1 MCLLLRSILQRSTNI
16 RDFKIV
22 KYFLNLLN
30 KREDKKR
37 SKYYQH
43 CIAWKNNKGYQ
54 THRLDYD
61 LDEDSLV
68 FDAGGYEGQWTSD
81 IFSKYC
87 CKIFVFDPVKQ
98 FANNIQK
105 RFSKNKKIVVYNF
118 GLSNKT
124 YKTKISVDKDS
135 SSLYKNG
142 NKLENV
148 DFVRLVD
155 FIKERNINRIDL
167 LKLNIEGAE
176 FDLLEDLINSGDIK
190 KIRNI
195 QVSFHEIVP
204 NAGIRMKKIQS
215 ELKKT
220 HFLTYQYLFVFEN
233 WQIRE

>member
-1 MCLLLRSILQRSTNI
+1 VYFIERYLQRITNI

-30 KREDKKR
+30 KIEDKKR

-54 THRLDYD
+54 KFRLDYD
-61 LDEDSLV
+61 LNEDSLV
-68 FDAGGYEGQWTSD
+68 FDAGGYEGQWASD
-81 IFSKYC
+81 IFSKYR
-87 CKIFVFDPVKQ
+87 CKIFIFEPVKQ
-98 FANNIQK
+98 FANNIQN
-105 RFSKNKKIVVYNF
+105 RFSKNKKIIVFNF

-124 YKTKISVDKDS
+124 YKTKLSVDKDS
-135 SSLYKNG
+135 SSLYINR

-148 DFVRLVD
+148 NFVRLVD
-155 FIKERNINRIDL
+155 FINEKNTNRIDL

-204 NAGIRMKKIQS
+204 NAEIRMKNIQS

>member
-1 MCLLLRSILQRSTNI
+1 MCLLLRSNLQRIPNI
-16 RDFKIV
+16 RDFIIV

-30 KREDKKR
+30 KLEDKKKG
-37 SKYYQH
+37 KYYQH
-43 CIAWKNNKGYQ
+43 CISWKNNKGYQ
-54 THRLDYD
+54 KHRLDYD
-61 LDEDSLV
+61 LDEDSIV
-68 FDAGGYEGQWTSD
+68 FDVGGYEGQWTSD
-81 IFSKYC
+81 IFSKFC
-87 CKIFVFDPVKQ
+87 CKILIFDPVKQ
-98 FANNIQK
+98 FADNIQK
-105 RFSKNKKIVVYNF
+105 RFSKNKKISVFNF

-135 SSLYKNG
+135 SSLYKNS
-142 NKLENV
+142 NNLEQV
-148 DFVRLVD
+148 EFVRLVD
-155 FIKERNINRIDL
+155 FINERNINRIDL

-195 QVSFHEIVP
+195 QVSFHEFVP

>member
-1 MCLLLRSILQRSTNI
+1 MRSKLQRITNI

-22 KYFLNLLN
+22 KYFLNLLS
-30 KREDKKR
+30 KIEDKKR
-37 SKYYQH
+37 SKFYQH
-43 CIAWKNNKGYQ
+43 CISWKNNKGDQ
-54 THRLDYD
+54 TYRLDYD

-87 CKIFVFDPVKQ
+87 CKIFVFEPVKE
-98 FANNIQK
+98 FADIIKK
-105 RFSKNKKIVVYNF
+105 RFSKNKKIIVFNF

-135 SSLYKNG
+135 SSLYINR

-155 FIKERNINRIDL
+155 FIKERNTDRIDL

-176 FDLLEDLINSGDIK
+176 YDLLEDLINSGDIK

-195 QVSFHEIVP
+195 QVSFHEFVP
-204 NAGIRMKKIQS
+204 NAGIRMKNIQS

>member
-1 MCLLLRSILQRSTNI
+1 MRSILPRIPNI

-30 KREDKKR
+30 KIEEKKK

-43 CIAWKNNKGYQ
+43 CIAWKNNKGDQKY
-54 THRLDYD
+54 RLDYD

-68 FDAGGYEGQWTSD
+68 FDAGGYEGQWASD

-87 CKIFVFDPVKQ
+87 CKIFVFEPVKQ
-98 FANNIQK
+98 FANNIQN
-105 RFSKNKKIVVYNF
+105 RFSKNKKIIVFNF

-135 SSLYKNG
+135 SSLYNNG

-155 FIKERNINRIDL
+155 FIKEKNANRIDL

-204 NAGIRMKKIQS
+204 NAEIRMEKIQS

>member
-1 MCLLLRSILQRSTNI
+1 MRRILQRIPNI

-30 KREDKKR
+30 IIEDSKK

-43 CIAWKNNKGYQ
+43 CIAWKNDKGYQ
-54 THRLDYD
+54 TYRLDYD
-61 LDEDSLV
+61 LDENSLV
-68 FDAGGYEGQWTSD
+68 FDVGGYEGQWTSD

-87 CKIFVFDPVKQ
+87 CNIFIFDPVKE
-98 FANNIQK
+98 FANNIQN
-105 RFSKNKKIVVYNF
+105 RFSKNKKIIVFNF
-118 GLSNKT
+118 GLSNKS
-124 YKTKISVDKDS
+124 YRTKISVDKDS
-135 SSLYKNG
+135 SSLYINR

-155 FIKERNINRIDL
+155 FIKERNTSRIDL

-176 FDLLEDLINSGDIK
+176 FDLLEDLINSGEIK

-204 NAGIRMKKIQS
+204 NAEIRMKKIQS

>member
-1 MCLLLRSILQRSTNI
+1 MRRILQRIPNI

-30 KREDKKR
+30 IIEDSKK

-43 CIAWKNNKGYQ
+43 CIAWKNDKGYQ
-54 THRLDYD
+54 TYRLDYD
-61 LDEDSLV
+61 LDENSLV
-68 FDAGGYEGQWTSD
+68 FDVGGYEGQWTSD

-87 CKIFVFDPVKQ
+87 CNIFIFDPVKE
-98 FANNIQK
+98 FVNNIQN
-105 RFSKNKKIVVYNF
+105 RFSKNKKIIVFNF
-118 GLSNKT
+118 GLSNKS
-124 YKTKISVDKDS
+124 YRTKISVDKDS
-135 SSLYKNG
+135 SSLYINR

-155 FIKERNINRIDL
+155 FIKERNTSRIDL

-176 FDLLEDLINSGDIK
+176 FDLLEDLINSGEIK

-204 NAGIRMKKIQS
+204 NAEIRMKKIQS

>member
-1 MCLLLRSILQRSTNI
+1 MCLLLRNISNRITTI

-22 KYFLNLLN
+22 RYFLNLLN
-30 KREDKKR
+30 KIEDKKR

-54 THRLDYD
+54 RYRLDYD

-98 FANNIQK
+98 FADNIQK
-105 RFSKNKKIVVYNF
+105 RFSKNKKIIVFNF

-155 FIKERNINRIDL
+155 FIKD
-167 LKLNIEGAE
+167 
-176 FDLLEDLINSGDIK
+176 
-190 KIRNI
+190 
-195 QVSFHEIVP
+195 
-204 NAGIRMKKIQS
+204 
-215 ELKKT
+215 
-220 HFLTYQYLFVFEN
+220 
-233 WQIRE
+233 